1 MNKPLLLAVALT
13 LFTSAASA
21 GAGTA
26 DDTALLHV
34 MVQGKSFDAVKRLVQ
49 REGGEIT
56 HELHIIDAVGAKLS
70 RGQLDKVM
78 ASAEVYRHI
87 DDLDLP
93 EEPESEDD
101 EADCRVRGHIELDI
115 GPAAVQWRLYN
126 KRDEPARLSSLTF
139 RWPAYMGE
147 LRTLA
152 LDGKPLLA
160 DNGPVPASAGVDLD
174 IAPEERPAIVTNAT
188 LEATFDPPANPGHN
202 TVRQQRDFTLEA
214 AFAGGCTTD
223 LVPGY
228 VDNHEDYY
236 YNTAGGIDALHR
248 QQVTGRGVTVAII
261 DSGLWE
267 DPRLTSD
274 TSGKSRL
281 LARYDAL
288 KDQEN
293 VVLTDESGH
302 GTHMASIIANSA
314 PTTRGGL
321 ATGWYK
327 GVAPDANLVAVK
339 VLDRQGRAHL
349 LDIVRAVQWVVDNRE
364 RYAIRVL
371 NLSFAQFPRWP
382 YWEDPVNQA
391 VMKAWR
397 SGIAVVAAAGNEGP
411 DVMTVGSPGNLP
423 YIITVGAVTDSWTTD
438 TRDDDYIPGFSSRGP
453 TPTGHIKPDI
463 VALGGHMTGLIQ
475 PDSALATEQP
485 EDILRTGEFVSTG
498 SSQASAFVSGLL
510 AILLQLDPELGP
522 DALKCKLT
530 TSAEPAINADGRLA
544 YSPFVQGYGY
554 AMITRAITLGKP
566 ACGTGGLDINADIA
580 GSGGF
585 EGPAIVGAEGQPS
598 LPGLEGKLSTLPEAR
613 EPSTELR
620 WGVKEHLER
629 EDYRGPRQ
637 GQAYDWE
644 SIYQAEKEA
653 VEALAT
659 PRERPGE

>member
-1 MNKPLLLAVALT
+1 MHKLLFLVAALAL
-13 LFTSAASA
+13 LPGAAS
-21 GAGTA
+21 TA
-26 DDTALLHV
+26 AETRDDTELFHV
-34 MVQGKSFDAVKRLVQ
+34 LVQGKSFDAVKRLVQ
-49 REGGEIT
+49 SEGGTIT
-56 HELHIIDAVGAKLS
+56 HQLHIIDAVGAKLS
-70 RGQLDKVM
+70 RDQLDRVM
-78 ASAEVYRHI
+78 ASADVYRHI
-87 DDLDLP
+87 NDLDLP
-93 EEPESEDD
+93 EVPEREED
-101 EADCRVRGHIELDI
+101 EGDCRVRGHIELDI
-115 GPAAVQWRLYN
+115 GPAGVQWRLYN
-126 KRDEPARLSSLTF
+126 KREQPAQLASLNF
-139 RWPAYMGE
+139 QWPAYMGE
-147 LRTLA
+147 LSALT
-152 LDGKPLLA
+152 LDGKNLLA
-160 DNGPVPASAGVDLD
+160 DQEDWTTGVDIRLAPGSGPVITHQS
-174 IAPEERPAIVTNAT
+174 T
-188 LEATFDPPANPGHN
+188 LAATFDPPEGPLR
-202 TVRQQRDFTLEA
+202 TVVQRQSDFAIEA
-214 AFAGGCTTD
+214 AFVGGCTTD

-248 QQVTGRGVTVAII
+248 QQVTGRGVTVAVI

-267 DPRLTSD
+267 DSRLTND
-274 TSGKSRL
+274 TRGESRL

-288 KDQEN
+288 EDKEN
-293 VVLTDESGH
+293 VVLLDESGH

-314 PTTRGGL
+314 PTTRDG
-321 ATGWYK
+321 APTGWYK

-397 SGIAVVAAAGNEGP
+397 SGVAVVAAAGNEGP

-438 TRDDDYIPGFSSRGP
+438 TRDDDYIPEFSSRGP

-475 PDSALATEQP
+475 PGSALATEQP

-510 AILLQLDPELGP
+510 ALLLQLDPELGP
-522 DALKCKLT
+522 DQLKCKLT

-554 AMITRAITLGKP
+554 AVITRAITLGKTV
-566 ACGTGGLDINADIA
+566 CGNGDLDINADIA
-580 GSGGF
+580 GNGRF
-585 EGPAIVGAEGQPS
+585 HGPAIVGDNGEPS
-598 LPGLEGKLSTLPEAR
+598 LPGLRGKLSALPEAQG
-613 EPSTELR
+613 PSETLR

-629 EDYRGPRQ
+629 SDYQGPQ
-637 GQAYDWE
+637 DGQAFDWE
-644 SIYQAEKEA
+644 SMYQAEKDTI
-653 VEALAT
+653 EALAS
-659 PRERPGE
+659 PREPSP